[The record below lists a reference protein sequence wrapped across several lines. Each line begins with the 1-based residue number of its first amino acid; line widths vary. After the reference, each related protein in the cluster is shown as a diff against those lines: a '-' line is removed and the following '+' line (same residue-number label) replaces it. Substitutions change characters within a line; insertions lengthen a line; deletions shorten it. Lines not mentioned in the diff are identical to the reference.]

1 MTTRSPKAQ
10 PVWQIVARREIAVR
24 ATDKATLIGTAVM
37 LVVIVGVL
45 GFTTWSES
53 REKTYDLAYSS
64 ATSQAMVE
72 GIAERAADID
82 EKVRIEPVAVDDA
95 DAARH
100 ALEEEQADAYL
111 HPTSSSDASAGWT
124 LLTLKDAD
132 SELRDVVSQAV
143 EAIVLAGNA
152 DAAGTTAAELTEGS
166 AVALDQ
172 LEGDSELSA
181 IRNIVGFALAIVFYF
196 ASIMFGMTLA
206 NSVVEEKQSRI
217 VEMIAAAV
225 PLRQLLAGKIIG
237 NAVIAVGQ
245 MLIYVAVGLVGLSLT
260 EFSFAL
266 PALSGA
272 IGWFV
277 VFFLI
282 GFVVLSTLWA
292 VAGALASRTE
302 DLQSSSTPITML
314 LMVMFFGAL
323 YLDGVGEVVGSY
335 VPPLSAVLMPMR
347 LVDGSAAWWEPVVAV
362 VLLIAFGTGLVR
374 LAERLYSRALLQTGG
389 QLSLKAAWRLEE

>member
-1 MTTRSPKAQ
+1 MRTQ
-10 PVWQIVARREIAVR
+10 PVWQIVARREITVR
-24 ATDKATLIGTAVM
+24 VTDKSTIIGTAIM
-37 LVVIVGVL
+37 LAVIVGVL
-45 GFTTWSES
+45 GFSAWSES
-53 REKTYDLAYSS
+53 REKTYEVAYSS
-64 ATSQAMVE
+64 TTSQAMVE
-72 GIAERAADID
+72 GIAERSTEID
-82 EKVRIEPVAVDDA
+82 EKVHIEAVAVDDA

-111 HPTSSSDASAGWT
+111 HPDEDGWT
-124 LLTLKDAD
+124 LLTLQDAD
-132 SELRDVVSQAV
+132 SELRGVVEQAV
-143 EAIVLAGNA
+143 EEIVLAGNA
-152 DAAGTTAAELTEGS
+152 DAAGTSAAELTKGS
-166 AVALDQ
+166 SVALEQ
-172 LEGDSELSA
+172 IEGDSELSA
-181 IRNIVGFALAIVFYF
+181 IRWVVGYALAIVFYF

-245 MLIYVAVGLVGLSLT
+245 MLIYVAVGLIGLSLT

-266 PALSGA
+266 PVLSGA

-277 VFFLI
+277 VFFLV

-323 YLDGVGEVVGSY
+323 YLDGVGEQIGSY

-347 LVDGSAAWWEPVVAV
+347 LVEGTAAWWEPIIAL
-362 VLLIAFGTGLVR
+362 VLLLAFGAALVR

-389 QLSLKAAWRLEE
+389 QLSLKAAWKLEE

>member
-1 MTTRSPKAQ
+1 MRTQ
-10 PVWQIVARREIAVR
+10 PVWQIVARREITVR
-24 ATDKATLIGTAVM
+24 VTDKSTIIGTAIM
-37 LVVIVGVL
+37 LAVIVGVL
-45 GFTTWSES
+45 GFAAWSEN
-53 REKTYDLAYSS
+53 REKTYEVAYSS
-64 ATSQAMVE
+64 TTSQAMVE
-72 GIAERAADID
+72 GIAERSTEID
-82 EKVRIEPVAVDDA
+82 EKVHIEPVSVDDA

-111 HPTSSSDASAGWT
+111 YPDENGWT
-124 LLTLKDAD
+124 LLTLEDAD
-132 SELRDVVSQAV
+132 SELRGVVEQGV
-143 EAIVLAGNA
+143 KEIVLAANA
-152 DAAGTTAAELTEGS
+152 DAAGTSAAELTKGS
-166 AVALDQ
+166 SVAVDQ
-172 LEGDSELSA
+172 IEGDSELSA
-181 IRNIVGFALAIVFYF
+181 IRWVVGYALAIVFYF

-245 MLIYVAVGLVGLSLT
+245 MLIYVAVGLIGLSLT

-266 PALSGA
+266 PVLSGA

-277 VFFLI
+277 IFFLV

-323 YLDGVGEVVGSY
+323 YLDGVGEQIGSY
-335 VPPLSAVLMPMR
+335 IPPLSAVLMPMR
-347 LVDGSAAWWEPVVAV
+347 LVEGTAAWWEPIIALA
-362 VLLIAFGTGLVR
+362 LLLAFGAALVR

-389 QLSLKAAWRLEE
+389 QLSLKAAWKLEE

>member
-1 MTTRSPKAQ
+1 MTTSNPRSQ

-37 LVVIVGVL
+37 LAVIVGVL
-45 GFTTWSES
+45 GFTAWSES
-53 REKTYDLAYSS
+53 REKTYDLAYSTT
-64 ATSQAMVE
+64 ASQAMVE
-72 GIAERAADID
+72 GIAERASDID
-82 EKVRIEPVAVDDA
+82 EKVRIVPVAVDDA

-111 HPTSSSDASAGWT
+111 RPATDGWT
-124 LLTLKDAD
+124 LVTLEDAD
-132 SELRDVVSQAV
+132 SELRDVVSQSV

-166 AVALDQ
+166 AVGVEQ

-181 IRNIVGFALAIVFYF
+181 IRYVVGYALAIVFYF

-260 EFSFAL
+260 DFSFAL

-323 YLDGVGEVVGSY
+323 YLDGVGEQIGSY

-347 LVDGSAAWWEPVVAV
+347 LVEGTAAWWEPIIAV
-362 VLLIAFGTGLVR
+362 VLLLAFGVALVR

>member
-1 MTTRSPKAQ
+1 MTTAKTRNQ

-24 ATDKATLIGTAVM
+24 ATDKSTLIGTAVM
-37 LVVIVGVL
+37 LAVIVGVL
-45 GFTTWSES
+45 GFTAWSES

-64 ATSQAMVE
+64 TASQAMVE

-111 HPTSSSDASAGWT
+111 HPTSSSDAGAGWT
-124 LLTLKDAD
+124 LVTLKDAD

-152 DAAGTTAAELTEGS
+152 DAAGTTAAELTDGS

-181 IRNIVGFALAIVFYF
+181 IRYVVGFALAIVFYF

-260 EFSFAL
+260 DFSFAL

-277 VFFLI
+277 IFFLV

-323 YLDGVGEVVGSY
+323 YLDGVGEVIGSY
-335 VPPLSAVLMPMR
+335 IPPLSAVLMPMR
-347 LVDGSAAWWEPVVAV
+347 LVDGTAAWWEPVIAL
-362 VLLIAFGTGLVR
+362 VLLLAIGVALVR

>member
-1 MTTRSPKAQ
+1 MSTQ

-37 LVVIVGVL
+37 LAVIVGLL
-45 GFTTWSES
+45 GFTAWGES

-64 ATSQAMVE
+64 EAGQAMVE
-72 GIAERAADID
+72 GIADRASGID
-82 EKVRIEPVAVDDA
+82 EKVRIEPVAADDA

-111 HPTSSSDASAGWT
+111 HPSAKGWT
-124 LLTLKDAD
+124 LVTLEDAD
-132 SELRDVVSQAV
+132 SELRDMVSQAV

-152 DAAGTTAAELTEGS
+152 DAAGTTAAELTKGY
-166 AVALDQ
+166 
-172 LEGDSELSA
+172 
-181 IRNIVGFALAIVFYF
+181 ALAIVFYF

-245 MLIYVAVGLVGLSLT
+245 MLIYVAVGLVGLSVT
-260 EFSFAL
+260 DFGFAL

-302 DLQSSSTPITML
+302 DLQSSSTPITIL

-323 YLDGVGEVVGSY
+323 YLDGAGEVVGSY

-347 LVDGSAAWWEPVVAV
+347 LVDGSAAWWEPIVAV
-362 VLLIAFGTGLVR
+362 LLLLAFGIALVR

-389 QLSLKAAWRLEE
+389 QLSIKAAWRLEE

>member
-1 MTTRSPKAQ
+1 MRTKPRSQ

-24 ATDKATLIGTAVM
+24 ATDKSTLIGTAVM
-37 LVVIVGVL
+37 LAVIVGVL
-45 GFTTWSES
+45 GFTAWSES

-64 ATSQAMVE
+64 TASQAMVE
-72 GIAERAADID
+72 GVAERAGDID
-82 EKVRIEPVAVDDA
+82 KLVSIEPVEVADE

-100 ALEEEQADAYL
+100 ALEDEQADAYL
-111 HPTSSSDASAGWT
+111 RATSDGWT
-124 LLTLKDAD
+124 LVSLEEAD
-132 SELRDVVSQAV
+132 SDLRDVVDQAV
-143 EAIVLAGNA
+143 QEIVLAGNA
-152 DAAGTTAAELTEGS
+152 QAAGTSAAVLTEG
-166 AVALDQ
+166 AQVAFDQ
-172 LEGDSELSA
+172 IEGDSELSA
-181 IRNIVGFALAIVFYF
+181 IRWIVGYALAIVFYF

-323 YLDGVGEVVGSY
+323 YLDGVGEQIGSY

-347 LVDGSAAWWEPVVAV
+347 LVEGTAAWWEPIIAV
-362 VLLIAFGTGLVR
+362 VLLLAFGVALVR

>member
-1 MTTRSPKAQ
+1 MTTRKPQSQ
-10 PVWQIVARREIAVR
+10 PVWQIVARREITVR
-24 ATDKATLIGTAVM
+24 ATDKSTLIGTAVM
-37 LVVIVGVL
+37 LAVIVGVL
-45 GFTTWSES
+45 GFTAWSES

-64 ATSQAMVE
+64 SASQAMIE
-72 GIAERAADID
+72 GIAGRAGDID
-82 EKVRIEPVAVDDA
+82 EKVSVEPVEVADD
-95 DAARH
+95 DAARQ
-100 ALEEEQADAYL
+100 ALEEEQVDAYL
-111 HPTSSSDASAGWT
+111 RETSDGWT
-124 LLTLKDAD
+124 LVSLDEAD
-132 SELRDVVSQAV
+132 SDLRDVVDQAIQ
-143 EAIVLAGNA
+143 EIVLAGNA
-152 DAAGTTAAELTEGS
+152 QAAGSSADELTAGS
-166 AVALDQ
+166 QVTFDQ
-172 LEGDSELSA
+172 IEGDSELSA
-181 IRNIVGFALAIVFYF
+181 IRWIVGYALAIVFYF

-225 PLRQLLAGKIIG
+225 PLRELLAGKIIG

-245 MLIYVAVGLVGLSLT
+245 MLIYVAVGLIGLSLT
-260 EFSFAL
+260 DFSFAL

-323 YLDGVGEVVGSY
+323 YLDGTGEVIGSY
-335 VPPLSAVLMPMR
+335 IPPLSAVLMPMR
-347 LVDGSAAWWEPVVAV
+347 LVDGTAAWWEPIIAV
-362 VLLIAFGTGLVR
+362 VLLLAFGVALVR

>member
-1 MTTRSPKAQ
+1 MSTVKTRNQ

-24 ATDKATLIGTAVM
+24 ATDRSTLIGTAVM
-37 LVVIVGVL
+37 LAVIVGVL
-45 GFTTWSES
+45 GFTAWGES
-53 REKTYDLAYSS
+53 REKTYELAYST
-64 ATSQAMVE
+64 AASQAVVE

-82 EKVRIEPVAVDDA
+82 EKVRIEPVAVADA
-95 DAARH
+95 DAARDS
-100 ALEEEQADAYL
+100 LEEEQADAYL
-111 HPTSSSDASAGWT
+111 RPTAEGWALVT
-124 LLTLKDAD
+124 LEDAD

-152 DAAGTTAAELTEGS
+152 DAAGTTAAELTKGS
-166 AVALDQ
+166 TVTLEQ
-172 LEGDSELSA
+172 LEGDSELTA
-181 IRNIVGFALAIVFYF
+181 IRYIVGYALAIVFYF

-245 MLIYVAVGLVGLSLT
+245 MLIYVTVGLVGLSLT
-260 EFSFAL
+260 DFSFAL

-323 YLDGVGEVVGSY
+323 YLDGVGEQIGSY

-347 LVDGSAAWWEPVVAV
+347 LVDGSAAWWEPVIALA
-362 VLLIAFGTGLVR
+362 LLLGFGAALVR

>member
-1 MTTRSPKAQ
+1 MSRQQ

-24 ATDKATLIGTAVM
+24 ATDKSTLIGTAVM
-37 LVVIVGVL
+37 LAVIVGVL
-45 GFTTWSES
+45 GFTAWSES

-64 ATSQAMVE
+64 TASQAMIE
-72 GIAERAADID
+72 GIAERAGDID
-82 EKVRIEPVAVDDA
+82 EKVSIEPVEAADDDA
-95 DAARH
+95 AQK
-100 ALEEEQADAYL
+100 ALEEEQVDAYL
-111 HPTSSSDASAGWT
+111 RETSDGWT
-124 LLTLKDAD
+124 LVSLEEAD
-132 SELRDVVSQAV
+132 SDLRDVVDQAIQ
-143 EAIVLAGNA
+143 EIVLAGNA
-152 DAAGTTAAELTEGS
+152 QAAGTSAAELTAGS
-166 AVALDQ
+166 QVTFDQ
-172 LEGDSELSA
+172 IEGDSELSA
-181 IRNIVGFALAIVFYF
+181 IRWIVGYALAIVFYF

-260 EFSFAL
+260 SFSFAL

-335 VPPLSAVLMPMR
+335 IPPLSAVLMPMR
-347 LVDGSAAWWEPVVAV
+347 LVDGSAAWWEPIIAV
-362 VLLIAFGTGLVR
+362 VLLLAFGVALVR

>member
-1 MTTRSPKAQ
+1 MRTQ

-24 ATDKATLIGTAVM
+24 ITDKATIIGTAVM
-37 LVVIVGVL
+37 LAVIVGAL
-45 GFTTWSES
+45 GFSAWNASK
-53 REKTYDLAYSS
+53 EKAYDLAYSS
-64 ATSQAMVE
+64 TAAQAMVD
-72 GIAERAADID
+72 GISESAPDID
-82 EKVRIEPVAVDDA
+82 EDVRIEPVAVDDA
-95 DAARH
+95 DAART
-100 ALEEEQADAYL
+100 ALEEEEIDAYL
-111 HPTSSSDASAGWT
+111 RPTSASDPDAGWT
-124 LLTLKDAD
+124 LVTLKDAD
-132 SELRDVVSQAV
+132 SDLRDVVTQSV
-143 EAIVLAGNA
+143 EAIVLTENA
-152 DAAGTTAAELTEGS
+152 AAADTTAADLTKGS
-166 AVALDQ
+166 EVALDQ
-172 LEGDSELSA
+172 IEGDSELTA
-181 IRNIVGFALAIVFYF
+181 IRWVVGYALAIVFYF

-260 EFSFAL
+260 DFSFAL

-277 VFFLI
+277 VFFLV

-314 LMVMFFGAL
+314 LLVMFFGAL
-323 YLDGVGEVVGSY
+323 YLEGVGEVIGSY
-335 VPPLSAVLMPMR
+335 IPPLSAVLMPMR
-347 LVDGSAAWWEPVVAV
+347 LVDGTAAWWEPVIAL
-362 VLLIAFGTGLVR
+362 VLLLGFGAALLG

>member
-1 MTTRSPKAQ
+1 MRTKPRSQ

-24 ATDKATLIGTAVM
+24 ATDKSTLIGTAVM
-37 LVVIVGVL
+37 LAVIVGVL
-45 GFTTWSES
+45 GFTAWSES

-64 ATSQAMVE
+64 TASQAMVE
-72 GIAERAADID
+72 GIAERAGDID
-82 EKVRIEPVAVDDA
+82 KLVSIEPVEVADD
-95 DAARH
+95 DTARH

-111 HPTSSSDASAGWT
+111 RVTSDGWT
-124 LLTLKDAD
+124 LVTLEEAD
-132 SELRDVVSQAV
+132 SDLRDVVDQAV
-143 EAIVLAGNA
+143 QEIVLAGNA
-152 DAAGTTAAELTEGS
+152 QAAGTSAAVLTEG
-166 AVALDQ
+166 AQVAFDQ
-172 LEGDSELSA
+172 IEGDSELSA
-181 IRNIVGFALAIVFYF
+181 IRWIVGYALAIVFYF

-323 YLDGVGEVVGSY
+323 YLDGVGEQIGSY

-347 LVDGSAAWWEPVVAV
+347 LVEGTAAWWEPIIAV
-362 VLLIAFGTGLVR
+362 VLLLAFGVALVR

>member
-1 MTTRSPKAQ
+1 M
-10 PVWQIVARREIAVR
+10 WQIVARREIAVR
-24 ATDKATLIGTAVM
+24 ATDKSTLIGTAVM
-37 LVVIVGVL
+37 LAVIVGVL
-45 GFTTWSES
+45 GFTAWGES
-53 REKTYDLAYSS
+53 REKTYDVAYSS
-64 ATSQAMVE
+64 TTARAMAE
-72 GIAERAADID
+72 GIAERAGDID
-82 EKVRIEPVAVDDA
+82 AKVSIDPVAVDDA

-111 HPTSSSDASAGWT
+111 HSTKDGWE
-124 LLTLKDAD
+124 LLTLEEAD

-143 EAIVLAGNA
+143 EAIVLAANA
-152 DAAGTTAAELTEGS
+152 DSAGTTAAELTAGS
-166 AVALDQ
+166 KVTLDQ
-172 LEGDSELSA
+172 IEGDSELSA
-181 IRNIVGFALAIVFYF
+181 IRWVVGYALAIVFYF

-237 NAVIAVGQ
+237 NAVIAVAQ
-245 MLIYVAVGLVGLSLT
+245 MLVYVAVGLVGLSLT
-260 EFSFAL
+260 DFSFAL

-314 LMVMFFGAL
+314 LMLMFFGAL
-323 YLDGVGEVVGSY
+323 YLDGVGAQIGSY
-335 VPPLSAVLMPMR
+335 IPPLSAVLMPMR
-347 LVDGSAAWWEPVVAV
+347 LVDGTAAWWEPVVAV
-362 VLLIAFGTGLVR
+362 VLLLAFGVALVR

>member
-1 MTTRSPKAQ
+1 MTRNQ

-24 ATDKATLIGTAVM
+24 VTDKSTVIGTAVM
-37 LVVIVGVL
+37 LAVIVGVL
-45 GFTTWSES
+45 GFTAWNASK
-53 REKTYDLAYSS
+53 EKTYDVAYSS
-64 ATSQAMVE
+64 STAQAMVD
-72 GIAERAADID
+72 GISERASDIED
-82 EKVRIEPVAVDDA
+82 KVSVDPVAVDDA
-95 DAARH
+95 DAARS
-100 ALEEEQADAYL
+100 ALEEEKADAYL
-111 HPTSSSDASAGWT
+111 RPTSASDPDAGWT
-124 LLTLKDAD
+124 LVTLKDAD
-132 SELRDVVSQAV
+132 SELRDVVTQAV
-143 EAIVLAGNA
+143 EAIVLADNA
-152 DAAGTTAAELTEGS
+152 AAADTTAADLTKGS
-166 AVALDQ
+166 TIALDQ
-172 LEGDSELSA
+172 IEGDSELTA
-181 IRNIVGFALAIVFYF
+181 IRYVVGYALAIVFYF

-245 MLIYVAVGLVGLSLT
+245 MLIYVAVGLIGLGLT

-323 YLDGVGEVVGSY
+323 YLEGVGEVIGSY
-335 VPPLSAVLMPMR
+335 IPPLSAVLMPMR
-347 LVDGSAAWWEPVVAV
+347 LVDGTAAWWEPVIAVA
-362 VLLIAFGTGLVR
+362 LLLAFGAALLG

>member
-1 MTTRSPKAQ
+1 MSTRTPHQ

-24 ATDKATLIGTAVM
+24 ATDKSTLIGTAVM
-37 LVVIVGVL
+37 LAVIVGVL
-45 GFTTWSES
+45 GFTAWNEGK
-53 REKTYDLAYSS
+53 EKTYDIAYSS
-64 ATSQAMVE
+64 ASAQAMVD
-72 GIAERAADID
+72 GIGERASGIEA
-82 EKVRIEPVAVDDA
+82 KVHVDPVSVDDA
-95 DAARH
+95 EAART
-100 ALEEEQADAYL
+100 ALEDERIDAYL
-111 HPTSSSDASAGWT
+111 RPTSASDPDSGWT
-124 LLTLKDAD
+124 LVTLEDAD
-132 SELRDVVSQAV
+132 SELRDVVTQAV
-143 EAIVLAGNA
+143 AAIVLADNA
-152 DAAGTTAAELTEGS
+152 AAAGTTSADLTKGS
-166 AVALDQ
+166 KIALDQ
-172 LEGDSELSA
+172 VEGDSELSA
-181 IRNIVGFALAIVFYF
+181 IRFVVGYALAIVFYF

-245 MLIYVAVGLVGLSLT
+245 MLVYVSVGLIGMSFT
-260 EFSFAL
+260 DFSFAL

-277 VFFLI
+277 IFFLI

-323 YLDGVGEVVGSY
+323 YLDGVGEVIGSY

-347 LVDGSAAWWEPVVAV
+347 LIDGTAAWWEPVIAI
-362 VLLIAFGTGLVR
+362 VLLMGFGAALIG

>member
-1 MTTRSPKAQ
+1 MRTQ
-10 PVWQIVARREIAVR
+10 PVWQIVARREITVR
-24 ATDKATLIGTAVM
+24 ATDRSTIIGTAIM
-37 LVVIVGVL
+37 LAVIVGVL
-45 GFTTWSES
+45 GFSAWSES
-53 REKTYDLAYSS
+53 REKTYEVAYSS
-64 ATSQAMVE
+64 TTSQAMVE
-72 GIAERAADID
+72 AIADQAAEID
-82 EKVRIEPVAVDDA
+82 DKVHIDPVAVDDA
-95 DAARH
+95 DAARL
-100 ALEEEQADAYL
+100 ALEEEEVDAYL
-111 HPTSSSDASAGWT
+111 DPDADGWT
-124 LLTLKDAD
+124 LLTLADAD
-132 SELRDVVSQAV
+132 SELRRVVEQAV
-143 EAIVLAGNA
+143 ETTVLAANA
-152 DAAGTTAAELTEGS
+152 DAAGTTAAELTQGS
-166 AVALDQ
+166 AVAFDQ
-172 LEGDSELSA
+172 VEGDSELTA
-181 IRNIVGFALAIVFYF
+181 IRWVVGYALAIVFYF

-245 MLIYVAVGLVGLSLT
+245 MLIYVCVGLVGLSLT
-260 EFSFAL
+260 DFSFAL

-277 VFFLI
+277 VFFLV

-323 YLDGVGEVVGSY
+323 YLDGTGEVIGSY
-335 VPPLSAVLMPMR
+335 IPPLSAVLMPMR
-347 LVDGSAAWWEPVVAV
+347 LVDGTAAWWEPIIALALLLVFGVA
-362 VLLIAFGTGLVR
+362 LVR